1 MKKYIGIILVLAC
14 LMLLFSACS
23 LGKTFSGETWIYMSN
38 NRFVVVLNDN
48 GKETGFFV
56 TGRTETVDKNG
67 NAITDLYEIS
77 LSKAEIVAGKKAEK
91 PKETVFEDVDEWY
104 YADKIKVLEKMEIAE
119 PEKPVIYLY
128 PEKET
133 EVSVNLD
140 FSGKLTSTYPEYN
153 GGWKVTAK
161 PDGTLFDEN
170 GKEYYCL
177 FWEGISE
184 AEYDFEKGFCV
195 PGEKTAEF
203 LEENLPKL
211 GLSPKEAN
219 EFIIYWLPQMQENE
233 YNLISFQSEA
243 YTETAKLEIVPKPDT
258 LIRVFMAWKPL
269 DEFIEIEPQ
278 ELSSPEREGFVAVEW
293 GGAEIRQH
301 VENFLQASEK
311 RRVDPGIFGGN
322 QE

>member
-1 MKKYIGIILVLAC
+1 MKITPEERFLNRHIPVCINSNKVKRAEKFSALFCNKNPIFRHYCFEGSDFSVKKIIAMILVLIFV
-14 LMLLFSACS
+14 LSAC
-23 LGKTFSGETWIYMSN
+23 GEKDN
-38 NRFVVVLNDN
+38 NM
-48 GKETGFFV
+48 
-56 TGRTETVDKNG
+56 
-67 NAITDLYEIS
+67 LY
-77 LSKAEIVAGKKAEK
+77 
-91 PKETVFEDVDEWY
+91 DEP
-104 YADKIKVLEKMEIAE
+104 VER
-119 PEKPVIYLY
+119 KPVIYLY
-128 PEKET
+128 PEEET
-133 EVSVNLD
+133 EVFVNLD

-153 GGWKVTAK
+153 GGWKVIAK

-243 YTETAKLEIVPKPDT
+243 YTETAKIEIVPKPDT

-269 DEFIEIEPQ
+269 DEFVEIEPQ
-278 ELSSPEREGFVAVEW
+278 ELSSPKREGFVAAEW
-293 GGAEIRQH
+293 GGAKI
-301 VENFLQASEK
+301 
-311 RRVDPGIFGGN
+311 G
-322 QE
+322 